1 MFFSLLT
8 LWKRCAKTP
17 CLLAFTLRTRGP
29 KVCTR
34 ETSRQTQRVSAFF
47 VLIAPNDRITSY
59 IAGHWRPG
67 QNVMMFICASW
78 HDSFLRQS
86 YRFVE
91 TLDWFQRKFLLT
103 LFQQSI
109 TKPNKLI
116 VLKQRSQTVINCTTQ
131 NVIRKCKQSS
141 PQFISYD
148 IIMFAD

>member
-1 MFFSLLT
+1 MDRQCYLLYMNYEY
-8 LWKRCAKTP
+8 
-17 CLLAFTLRTRGP
+17 LLP
-29 KVCTR
+29 ICYKC
-34 ETSRQTQRVSAFF
+34 
-47 VLIAPNDRITSY
+47 
-59 IAGHWRPG
+59 
-67 QNVMMFICASW
+67 NVCASW

>member
-1 MFFSLLT
+1 MRESPVAMSVVKILT
-8 LWKRCAKTP
+8 SAK
-17 CLLAFTLRTRGP
+17 LF
-29 KVCTR
+29 
-34 ETSRQTQRVSAFF
+34 
-47 VLIAPNDRITSY
+47 
-59 IAGHWRPG
+59 
-67 QNVMMFICASW
+67 SW